1 MFKPFSFESLFIVTH
16 RNYDFDLSNGGFWVF
31 TNCDVGDDTFYG
43 AEKRLLHY
51 IIVLYY
57 F

>member
-51 IIVLYY
+51 IIVL
-57 F
+57 